1 MTRVY
6 FEPCIADILLR
17 IVFSFLFY
25 IRRMLA
31 VILLA
36 YGVISAFFAP
46 NLLIFK
52 VSWRFDPSAN
62 RSTAYLVKNPAVD
75 SMLPVISGVLFT
87 VKPVS
92 ILLVIICS
100 SISIDRLKRATTERR
115 AMRESHAVSQVREES
130 HEDDALSLH
139 HVHLVFYSPCR
150 RGLRNTLRL
159 WSSSSTESST
169 IYSSSTSRGSL
180 YFLVS
185 TPRSTCSLT
194 WLSAAGSGP
203 LWWGW
208 FHASPDCSPSGGV
221 LTGKP
226 DETSGAV
233 TQFQIMTLSAE

>member
-1 MTRVY
+1 
-6 FEPCIADILLR
+6 
-17 IVFSFLFY
+17 
-25 IRRMLA
+25 MLA

-52 VSWRFDPSAN
+52 VSWRFDPSGN

-100 SISIDRLKRATTERR
+100 SVSIDRLKRATTERR
-115 AMRESHAVSQVREES
+115 AMRESHAVSQSKRKVTKMMLFLYITYVVCFIPHVAGAFATHFVSEFFFYTKFHNIFVVYFQGVVVFS
-130 HEDDALSLH
+130 CLNSTVNVFAYLALSSRIWAT
-139 HVHLVFYSPCR
+139 LVGMIPCFS
-150 RGLRNTLRL
+150 RL
-159 WSSSSTESST
+159 FAVRW
-169 IYSSSTSRGSL
+169 
-180 YFLVS
+180 
-185 TPRSTCSLT
+185 RS
-194 WLSAAGSGP
+194 
-203 LWWGW
+203 
-208 FHASPDCSPSGGV
+208 DR
-221 LTGKP
+221 KP